1 MNKKRRMNRPVKKRL
16 ISMILLLAVLLS
28 LPSVCFADS
37 KSHTLYFDISFKVNR
52 LFNKYDVDL
61 LLDGQKAASLKH
73 GVPFTM
79 ILSVSEGEHTVAFC
93 KSEDSAV
100 KAEETIRITQDSSY
114 RCTIQTESKKIVI
127 SGSQV
132 IASLEGSAIPMP
144 DVRLSLLEEAAQEL
158 RDLGFINVQQ
168 KTEKNKDV
176 SGKTRE
182 WIVLQQDPAPGKAFD
197 KTVPITLTC
206 KKTAD
211 YVKETFVQDGL
222 TVADAMSKANEV
234 GYEVYLID
242 KTTGRDMRNEYGNAS
257 QTDLKQWKVI
267 GCEEV
272 ESNRKVAI
280 LFIQYQGIASVP
292 AVEGMMLKYAIT
304 ELQLSGFSQIKY
316 VTADGKPIKEK
327 DAGKWKVATQS
338 QRAGTRFSATQEISL
353 TCVSYEA
360 LERPTRSAAG
370 IIADTGPG
378 SSGNNSAAMI
388 AGAAAAVAGAAQ
400 QAASTATPRP
410 SPSPTPKP
418 TPVPTATPSPT
429 LKPTAT
435 PKPTPKPT
443 ATPKPTPKPTATPK
457 PTPKPTAT
465 PKPTPTPKPAASA
478 SAQEHSTIMVWIPNN
493 GKANQKYHSNPSCSR
508 MKNPIQIPLDVA
520 AANYQPC
527 QRCYG

>member
-1 MNKKRRMNRPVKKRL
+1 MKKRL
-16 ISMILLLAVLLS
+16 ISMTLLLAILLS

-37 KSHTLYFDISFKVNR
+37 KSRTLYFDISFKENR

-79 ILSVSEGEHTVAFC
+79 KLSVSEGEHTIAFC
-93 KSEDSAV
+93 KTEDSAI
-100 KAEETIRITQDSSY
+100 KAEEKIRITQDSSY
-114 RCTIQTESKKIVI
+114 RCTIQTDSKKIVI
-127 SGSQV
+127 SGSEV
-132 IASLEGSAIPMP
+132 VASLEGSAIPMP
-144 DVRLSLLEEAAQEL
+144 DVRLSLLEEAVQEL
-158 RDLGFINVQQ
+158 SDLGFINVLQ

-176 SGKTRE
+176 SGKERE
-182 WIVLQQDPAPGKAFD
+182 WIVLQQDPVPGRTFD
-197 KTVPITLTC
+197 KTVSITLTC

-211 YVKETFVQDGL
+211 YIKETFVQDGQ
-222 TVADAMSKANEV
+222 TAADALSKADKV

-242 KTTGRDMRNEYGNAS
+242 KTTGRDMRNEYGDAA

-280 LFIQYQGIASVP
+280 LFVQYQGIASVP

-304 ELQLSGFSQIKY
+304 ELQHSGFSQIKY
-316 VTADGKPIKEK
+316 VTAEGKAIKEK
-327 DAGKWKVATQS
+327 DAGKWKVTAQS
-338 QRAGTRFSATQEISL
+338 QKAGTRFQATQEISL

-370 IIADTGPG
+370 AIAETGSGSPG
-378 SSGNNSAAMI
+378 SNAAAFA
-388 AGAAAAVAGAAQ
+388 AGAGAAAVAGSTQ
-400 QAASTATPRP
+400 QAAPTSTPRP

-429 LKPTAT
+429 
-435 PKPTPKPT
+435 PKPT
-443 ATPKPTPKPTATPK
+443 ATPKPTE
-457 PTPKPTAT
+457 
-465 PKPTPTPKPAASA
+465 KPTPTPKPTTSA
-478 SAQEHSTIMVWIPNN
+478 SGQEHSTIMVWIPNN
-493 GKANQKYHSNPSCSR
+493 GKPDQKYHSNPSCSR

-520 AANYQPC
+520 EANYEPC
-527 QRCYG
+527 KRCFG